1 MIARSLMAASAGILL
16 VLGVLHLVY
25 TFWGPKL
32 TPRDPALQ
40 AAMSQVSPVITRETT
55 MWKAW
60 IGFNTTHSMAAM
72 LFGLIYGY
80 LAIAHGELLFRSPFL
95 VAVGLATVGGFVILS
110 KLYFFCI
117 PFWSTCGRVA
127 CYLGRIAASR
137 S

>member
-1 MIARSLMAASAGILL
+1 MLAKSLMTASAAILL
-16 VLGVLHLVY
+16 VLGALHLVY
-25 TFWGPKL
+25 TFWGPNL

-60 IGFNTTHSMAAM
+60 VGFNATHSMAAI

-95 VAVGLATVGGFVILS
+95 IAVGLATVGGLVILS
-110 KLYFFCI
+110 KLYFFSI
-117 PFWSTCGRVA
+117 PFWSTCVALA
-127 CYLGRIAASR
+127 CYLGSIIVSR
-137 S
+137 G